1 MMNTKTNALV
11 QTWVPV
17 TDANGRTRLECQWL
31 PTRPAGMPTQVG
43 HAA

>member
-1 MMNTKTNALV
+1 MSDKSMASDLV

-17 TDANGRTRLECQWL
+17 TDKDGRTRLEAHWVQASSA
-31 PTRPAGMPTQVG
+31 PTHAT